1 MEIIENQSEVT
12 IPEISDDILERAVIY
27 EANIRQYSSE
37 GTFEEFTKDIP
48 QLKKLGVKIIWLMP
62 VFPISKTKRKATG
75 GDFASL
81 IEDETE
87 RERMLGSYYAV
98 SDFTKINPEFGNIE
112 EAAKSPLAQ
121 QLFHLPFVKT
131 VYLAQNFI
139 AIEKYSIVEWADV
152 QEEVAEQI
160 KDYLN
165 EGGSILKTETEV
177 SPKLVPVTVYAESTP
192 NPSVMKFVANK
203 KLVLATAEFKSIDT
217 TANAPLVRQLFN
229 FPFVKEV
236 FIDENYISINK
247 YDIAEWNDI
256 TNDLREFI
264 RNYLQ
269 EDKEVLTNESIKEKK
284 SEISTEAG
292 EPIVL
297 DDISQQVVDILEEYI
312 RPAVQ
317 SDGGNIVFDSYD
329 AQTKTVKVILQGAC
343 SGCPSSTATLKSGIE
358 TMMRDLL
365 KGHVDY
371 VEAING

>member
-1 MEIIENQSEVT
+1 MNTYT
-12 IPEISDDILERAVIY
+12 INIQPTSNSDIVKF
-27 EANIRQYSSE
+27 EADQFLTRHES
-37 GTFEEFTKDIP
+37 F
-48 QLKKLGVKIIWLMP
+48 
-62 VFPISKTKRKATG
+62 
-75 GDFASL
+75 
-81 IEDETE
+81 
-87 RERMLGSYYAV
+87 
-98 SDFTKINPEFGNIE
+98 EFGNIE

-152 QEEVAEQI
+152 QEEVADQI

-165 EGGSILKTETEV
+165 EGGSILVAETEV
-177 SPKLVPVTVYAESTP
+177 SSKLVPVTIYAESTP

-203 KLVLATAEFKSIDT
+203 KLVLAAAEFKSIDT

-284 SEISTEAG
+284 SEISPEAG
-292 EPIVL
+292 EPKVL

-317 SDGGNIVFDSYD
+317 SDGGNIVFDSYN